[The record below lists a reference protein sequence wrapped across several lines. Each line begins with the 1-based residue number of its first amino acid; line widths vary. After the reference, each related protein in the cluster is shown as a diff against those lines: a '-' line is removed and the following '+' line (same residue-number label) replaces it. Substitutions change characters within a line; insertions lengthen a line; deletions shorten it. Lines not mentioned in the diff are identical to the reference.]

1 MVDTALLGSILLKG
15 IEFEVLSGDMSVNEG
30 ALTES
35 SVACAL

>member
-15 IEFEVLSGDMSVNEG
+15 IQFEVLSGDMSVNEG
-30 ALTES
+30 GQTEN